1 MFSDSKFMS
10 NWESIVRHVMSHTLS
25 QEVALEYNWV
35 GKGSKKPFEK
45 LSYRLKKVILDA
57 VRGRRQGSTNNEIEK
72 TMKECLRYAKDR
84 EGGRRKRL
92 TKKLQQQREEN
103 ENDM

>member
-35 GKGSKKPFEK
+35 GKGSKKTFEK
-45 LSYRLKKVILDA
+45 LRLKKVILDA